1 MHRFTK
7 MVLGITS
14 LTGVEMILDSFLME
28 LELSCAALYGNE
40 TNHSTA
46 VSVECL
52 PMYLAAKSN
61 GL

>member
-1 MHRFTK
+1 